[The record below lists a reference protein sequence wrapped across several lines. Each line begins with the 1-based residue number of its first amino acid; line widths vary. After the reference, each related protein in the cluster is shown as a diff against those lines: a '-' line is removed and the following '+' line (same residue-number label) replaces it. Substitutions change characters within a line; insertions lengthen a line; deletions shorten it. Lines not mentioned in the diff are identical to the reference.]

1 MCQYI
6 FDKQEDNSHIPQAE
20 KICEDWRLAV
30 MEAYETLPFEEVGRV
45 IQEIDNRFN
54 DFLDWAR
61 FQEEDCRKAA
71 S

>member
-6 FDKQEDNSHIPQAE
+6 FDEAEKNSHIPGVE

-54 DFLDWAR
+54 DFLDHAR
-61 FQEEDCRKAA
+61 FYEEKMAA
-71 S
+71 P

>member
-6 FDKQEDNSHIPQAE
+6 FEEQDKHSHIPSAE

-30 MEAYETLPFEEVGRV
+30 MQAYETLTFEEVGRV

-54 DFLDWAR
+54 DFLDLAR
-61 FQEEDCRKAA
+61 HYEGKNQAA
-71 S
+71 P